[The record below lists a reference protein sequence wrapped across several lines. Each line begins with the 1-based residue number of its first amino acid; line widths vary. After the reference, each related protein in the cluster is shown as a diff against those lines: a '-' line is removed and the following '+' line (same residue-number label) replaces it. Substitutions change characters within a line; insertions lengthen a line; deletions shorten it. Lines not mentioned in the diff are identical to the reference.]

1 MVVNVST
8 KRGLDVPPCVIEPHE
23 HPSISLRSYVRC
35 EHATFAPIE
44 ALQAALAAQVISLS
58 KLLAEPVLS
67 RVQRALLESE
77 HTTYE
82 LKGILDEQGFGRW
95 VAGP

>member
-1 MVVNVST
+1 MVNVST
-8 KRGLDVPPCVIEPHE
+8 KRGLDVPPCIIEANE
-23 HPSISLRSYVRC
+23 HPSISERSYVRC
-35 EHATFAPIE
+35 EYASLPTLE

-95 VAGP
+95 TAGP